1 LITCYYIENSLT
13 AEALLAQQIWQ
24 GKYIKHLSK
33 GTALQKY
40 VMGGFIPAQN
50 EQFKSFISLYI
61 FKKTALWMQGLK
73 GKKVSKLYIYSIQL
87 IMSEYEKN

>member
-1 LITCYYIENSLT
+1 
-13 AEALLAQQIWQ
+13 
-24 GKYIKHLSK
+24 
-33 GTALQKY
+33 
-40 VMGGFIPAQN
+40 MGGFIPAQN